1 MRTMSKLFMPAV
13 LLIALA
19 GVTGVSLAPGQGKDK
34 GKDPLPAVFEVY
46 KDNSDMYRYRLVL
59 DDEKLAIAAH
69 GYKTKEEVMKVIDAV
84 RKEAPKAK
92 VVEIKA
98 AK

>member
-1 MRTMSKLFMPAV
+1 MRFFKLFVPAV
-13 LLIALA
+13 ALVA
-19 GVTGVSLAPGQGKDK
+19 MVGLADSFAPGQAKKDDK
-34 GKDPLPAVFEVY
+34 MDKAAAVFEVY

-59 DDEKLAIAAH
+59 DDDKLAIASH
-69 GYKTKEEVMKVIDAV
+69 GYKTKEEVTKVVDAV

-92 VVEIKA
+92 LVEMKT

>member
-19 GVTGVSLAPGQGKDK
+19 GVTGVSLAPGQGKDDK
-34 GKDPLPAVFEVY
+34 AGATFEVY
-46 KDNSDMYRYRLVL
+46 KDNSDMYRYRLVVG
-59 DDEKLAIAAH
+59 DEKLAISAH
-69 GYKTKEEVMKVIDAV
+69 GYKTKDEVIKVIDVV

-92 VVEIKA
+92 VVE
-98 AK
+98 AKPAK